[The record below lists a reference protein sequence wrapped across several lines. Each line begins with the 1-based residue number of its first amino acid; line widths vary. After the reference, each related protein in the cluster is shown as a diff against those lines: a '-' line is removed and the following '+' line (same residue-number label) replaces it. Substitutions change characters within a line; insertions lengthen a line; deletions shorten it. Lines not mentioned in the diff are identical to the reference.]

1 MKKGDIIYVHSLE
14 DKSQPG
20 KLMIYQETCCKKD
33 PPRIQ
38 GVSVYEECILCKD
51 PKTGAL
57 NNLGPALSLGG
68 SGRIHRAPEERIA
81 ANQKHCSVRLMGF
94 LKERRHSYVFGSDC
108 CGGYPCCIPRP

>member
-57 NNLGPALSLGG
+57 NQFGARHYHWEDPVEYIEHLKNVLQQ
-68 SGRIHRAPEERIA
+68 IKNIA
-81 ANQKHCSVRLMGF
+81 QFA
-94 LKERRHSYVFGSDC
+94 
-108 CGGYPCCIPRP
+108 